1 MQYEELK
8 KRHERRANTY
18 TYTPTHSQIHKPEN
32 PRHSR
37 TPSGQF
43 LPAQWRFKQNK
54 TKQNKKHLKVVVLF
68 FTHHVTWFFSS
79 ILKCWAL
86 SIFLNVI
93 FIILNFNT
101 NSSALFSL
109 HTMVSLS
116 RFSLDCLPQL
126 FRHPFPQDPAPV
138 IVFSLQAVIIIS
150 MCWRLSTVHIIHH
163 LSPRIIYPL
172 AWLSF
177 SLGCSVKY
185 YIIASQL

>member
-1 MQYEELK
+1 MQYEEFK

-18 TYTPTHSQIHKPEN
+18 IYTPTHKYINQKTPGTHAHPQAS
-32 PRHSR
+32 SSL
-37 TPSGQF
+37 PSGG
-43 LPAQWRFKQNK
+43 LNK
-54 TKQNKKHLKVVVLF
+54 TKKHLKVVVLF

-93 FIILNFNT
+93 SIILNFNT

-109 HTMVSLS
+109 NTMVSLS

-126 FRHPFPQDPAPV
+126 FRYPFPQDPAP
-138 IVFSLQAVIIIS
+138 IILFSLQAVIIIS
-150 MCWRLSTVHIIHH
+150 MCWRLSPVHIIHH
-163 LSPRIIYPL
+163 LSPSIIYPL

-185 YIIASQL
+185 YVIASQL